1 MKSTIQ
7 IISELEQMERVQWGH
22 YSAPELCTKDA
33 RLKLE
38 ELEFVVERKEQL
50 IRDWESE
57 CRKAREEVNRLKQER
72 TATVNQQLTVRPEP
86 SRLEIAAIIMQGLA
100 ARKQYVQLTDSNYA
114 LSVADYLIAAAKEA
128 K

>member
-22 YSAPELCTKDA
+22 YSAPKLCTKDA
-33 RLKLE
+33 RDRLNDLQQALSETVKQRDEAFALNQ
-38 ELEFVVERKEQL
+38 ELYQ
-50 IRDWESE
+50 
-57 CRKAREEVNRLKQER
+57 ARSNAR
-72 TATVNQQLTVRPEP
+72 AEP
-86 SRLEIAAIIMQGLA
+86 SRLEIAAMIMQGFA
-100 ARKQYVQLTDSNYA
+100 SRKQYVQLTDSNYA